1 VQLDGPA
8 PAHADPT
15 GPAGRPFRERPEGG
29 PEPMSTDST
38 SSVPVREEGARDAI
52 AGLLASAAIFASV
65 LGLAYRPAR
74 IIPFAIVLALVSARM
89 STRWS
94 RLAGI
99 AVVAV
104 VVCWVL
110 GMTIAVLTQ
119 NPLY

>member
-1 VQLDGPA
+1 
-8 PAHADPT
+8 
-15 GPAGRPFRERPEGG
+15 
-29 PEPMSTDST
+29 MSPDSLSPDSM
-38 SSVPVREEGARDAI
+38 SSVPAREESARDAI
-52 AGLLASAAIFASV
+52 AGLLASVAIFASL

-74 IIPFAIVLALVSARM
+74 IIPFAIILALVSARM

-94 RLAGI
+94 RLTGI
-99 AVVAV
+99 AVAAV

>member
-1 VQLDGPA
+1 
-8 PAHADPT
+8 
-15 GPAGRPFRERPEGG
+15 
-29 PEPMSTDST
+29 MST
-38 SSVPVREEGARDAI
+38 VPVREEGAREVI
-52 AGLLASAAIFASV
+52 ASLLATAAIFASL

-74 IIPFAIVLALVSARM
+74 IIPFAMVLALVAARM
-89 STRWS
+89 SVRWS

-99 AVVAV
+99 AIAVV